1 MKNPLEGAI
10 RSIYAG
16 LLKKNEQFCT
26 CAQCQD
32 DVMTWAL
39 NNTRPRYVSGNPPL
53 GEVIT
58 GVQLS
63 YDQAKAELTV
73 IVLDAM
79 RRVDAKPRHGGIAS
93 ASRSGGAS

>member
-1 MKNPLEGAI
+1 MRNALEGAV

-16 LLKKNEQFCT
+16 LRQKNTQYCT
-26 CAQCQD
+26 CPRCQD
-32 DVMTWAL
+32 DVITWAL
-39 NNTRPRYVSGNPPL
+39 NNTKPRYVSGNPPL

-73 IVLDAM
+73 VVLEAM
-79 RRVDAKPRHGGIAS
+79 KRVAANPRHDDNPSEVARGG
-93 ASRSGGAS
+93 